1 VYVSGEAIHTDDV
14 ILNGARAS
22 NFQISPVLESVNRKF
37 LCDGSEIKDDGTYRC
52 AEFTITETL
61 IGLNPATVTTW
72 YPSPVRESEMVRF
85 TYNYTFSG
93 LGTRFDVGIDVKYP
107 ICCDFFGG
115 NQAQHT
121 LNIEGYDIY
130 VFAPRSK
137 KQVAGH
143 ATDVPFKNNPSDQS
157 SRSIVCNRNTSDCYD
172 VDKMPDRLV
181 SYLQDS
187 SDDSKLIG
195 FASGLS
201 LTRGITRDSIRNQ
214 VYEEGN
220 TVEMFSL
227 THTVGYTN
235 KAYFKVLVG
244 SAFEN
249 AIIPAGYIAQ
259 FSTYLS
265 YFNPKDNK
273 GQVYWYKDG
282 NDYVVY
288 AHYQD
293 ANTNLAI
300 NLPSEME
307 GLSAEVIDKT
317 EGITLITEIVNNGKL
332 YITSDSASNNYIV
345 IRIN

>member
-1 VYVSGEAIHTDDV
+1 MPRVKKNDLDSPHVIESGTSIFRNSTDLRDV
-14 ILNGARAS
+14 NK
-22 NFQISPVLESVNRKF
+22 QI
-37 LCDGSEIKDDGTYRC
+37 D
-52 AEFTITETL
+52 
-61 IGLNPATVTTW
+61 
-72 YPSPVRESEMVRF
+72 RF
-85 TYNYTFSG
+85 ISY
-93 LGTRFDVGIDVKYP
+93 
-107 ICCDFFGG
+107 
-115 NQAQHT
+115 
-121 LNIEGYDIY
+121 
-130 VFAPRSK
+130 
-137 KQVAGH
+137 
-143 ATDVPFKNNPSDQS
+143 FKNQ
-157 SRSIVCNRNTSDCYD
+157 TTGD
-172 VDKMPDRLV
+172 VR
-181 SYLQDS
+181 
-187 SDDSKLIG
+187 IG
-195 FASGLS
+195 CASGLS
-201 LTRGITRDSIRNQ
+201 LTRGITRDSIRNE

-227 THTVGYTN
+227 SHTVGYTN